1 MVSNYETQKDVDFG
15 TEGRCMDRN
24 FMNYRGFGM
33 SQKENT
39 GILEDDEDD
48 DKEDA
53 GKSAAS
59 DPLLHKMLKTR
70 TILLSG
76 EIKKDLAERTVR
88 QLLLLED
95 MGEDPIR
102 IFIDSPGGDADAGFA
117 IFDMIRFVKPPVWTI
132 GMGLVASAA
141 ALILLAAPRER
152 RVGLPNSHYLIHQP
166 LSGIRGVATDI
177 EIHARELDK
186 LREKINRLIAGE
198 TGADFEQVEK
208 DTDRDFWMNADEAA
222 RYGLI
227 NRVITR
233 REELSAEG

>member
-1 MVSNYETQKDVDFG
+1 MQTRYSSPKDYNKKRYA
-15 TEGRCMDRN
+15 E
-24 FMNYRGFGM
+24 
-33 SQKENT
+33 EP
-39 GILEDDEDD
+39 EE
-48 DKEDA
+48 EA
-53 GKSAAS
+53 EEKSS
-59 DPLLHKMLKTR
+59 GSGPDPLLHKMLKTR

-76 EIKKDLAERTVR
+76 EIKKDLAERTIR

-95 MGEDPIR
+95 MGEEPIR

-117 IFDMIRFVKPPVWTI
+117 IFDMIRFIKPPVWTI

-141 ALILLAAPRER
+141 AIIQLASPQNR

-186 LREKINRLIAGE
+186 LREKINLLIAEE
-198 TGADFEQVEK
+198 TGTAFSRVEL
-208 DTDRDFWMNADEAA
+208 DTDRDYWMNAEEAV

-227 NRVITR
+227 SRVISR
-233 REELSAEG
+233 RDEL